1 MFKHTSHSSNFILF
15 RENVLEPSDLLQSGL
30 AAALRICCPVC
41 STRAEDSLHRPSGEF
56 RQALCPALECSPFSV
71 PVRRSAPG
79 SRVSSVLGVC
89 QTLCP
94 ALECS
99 LSLVSVRR
107 SALLSS
113 VLCPQCLS
121 DALPLVLECSLS
133 SFCGAC
139 PPGDSE
145 NGCTGIHLFDFA
157 CLKVAVFYPHT

>member
-1 MFKHTSHSSNFILF
+1 M
-15 RENVLEPSDLLQSGL
+15 
-30 AAALRICCPVC
+30 
-41 STRAEDSLHRPSGEF
+41 
-56 RQALCPALECSPFSV
+56 
-71 PVRRSAPG
+71 
-79 SRVSSVLGVC
+79 
-89 QTLCP
+89 LCP

-113 VLCPQCLS
+113 VLCPQCLSDALPLVLECFLSMVPVRRSTPGSRVSSVLGDCQTLYPWFSSVFCPWCLSDALPLVLECPLSSVSVRCSALLSSVLCPWCLS